1 MFQVIRFN
9 KKNHCRTLIGTFET
23 HLDAYKYLY
32 RMDRRHEPIGKYSYY
47 IQEGQYGLYTKR
59 QSRIFGI

>member
-47 IQEGQYGLYTKR
+47 IQEG
-59 QSRIFGI
+59 